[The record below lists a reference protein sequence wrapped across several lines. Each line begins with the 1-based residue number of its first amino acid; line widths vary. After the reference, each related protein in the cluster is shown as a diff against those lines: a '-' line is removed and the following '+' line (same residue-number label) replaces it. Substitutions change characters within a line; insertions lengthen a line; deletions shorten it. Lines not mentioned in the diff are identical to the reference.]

1 MHDRTAA
8 SALTPLSGWVAPSVR
23 RRHSIARIARLCY
36 NAHVDT
42 TIRNLDETVYR
53 ELKARAAVEGK
64 TIGEAMNA
72 AIRAYLAT
80 PDPRRQRRSDGTVEL
95 SDETRAH
102 LSELAADRGESGL
115 SDLVREAV
123 EFYLKHRAEEET
135 RIAEALS
142 ALGSLNDAEAERLRD
157 SVRRLRATWR

>member
-1 MHDRTAA
+1 M
-8 SALTPLSGWVAPSVR
+8 
-23 RRHSIARIARLCY
+23 
-36 NAHVDT
+36 DT

-72 AIRAYLAT
+72 AIRAYLAN
-80 PDPRRQRRSDGTVEL
+80 PDPRRQRRSLREWRPEQFPPGNERLSMEVNEVYEPSDKPGDDRTVEL
-95 SDETRAH
+95 SEETRAH

-123 EFYLKHRAEEET
+123 EFYLKHRAEEES

-142 ALGSLNDAEAERLRD
+142 ALGSLNDVDAERLRD

>member
-1 MHDRTAA
+1 M
-8 SALTPLSGWVAPSVR
+8 
-23 RRHSIARIARLCY
+23 
-36 NAHVDT
+36 DT

-80 PDPRRQRRSDGTVEL
+80 PDPRRQRRSLGDDRTVEL

-123 EFYLKHRAEEET
+123 EFYLKHRVEEER

-142 ALGSLNDAEAERLRD
+142 ALGSLNNAEAERLRD